1 MRPADT
7 DSTGMCAASK
17 VEIPLTIRAT
27 TPHRRARLVAVRAFQ
42 VSGSSS
48 RVLDVSEESSVF
60 IDLRR
65 PERAVRV
72 DPVVQH
78 QTRRFDR
85 VGLFY
90 FFQLP
95 ISYRY

>member
-17 VEIPLTIRAT
+17 MEISFTIRRT
-27 TPHRRARLVAVRAFQ
+27 TPHRRARFVAVRAFQ

-60 IDLRR
+60 IHLRR
-65 PERAVRV
+65 PESTVRV
-72 DPVVQH
+72 DPVVQAPS
-78 QTRRFDR
+78 
-85 VGLFY
+85 L
-90 FFQLP
+90 LA
-95 ISYRY
+95 